1 MFNSG
6 KEDTFSFALIEALNT
21 DVLKTVYGDT
31 NVTGAL
37 GTGITVTANDK
48 DIPAQVFVVD
58 MIMRDGAL
66 KRIVI
71 PSGLIT
77 EVGEITYADN
87 SAVSYEL
94 TVTAQKDDAGNT
106 HYEYIKSASNG

>member
-1 MFNSG
+1 MNNGVDYLESQTG
-6 KEDTFSFALIEALNT
+6 VATYGRIVGVEIWDDVNVPALLKSKGQDYLN
-21 DVLKTVYGDT
+21 KK
-31 NVTGAL
+31 AQ
-37 GTGITVTANDK
+37 TAYS
-48 DIPAQVFVVD
+48 
-58 MIMRDGAL
+58 
-66 KRIVI
+66 VI